1 MKNLLF
7 IIILLCIAISGNAQD
22 YTYCKVMYI
31 HTGSDFFAADHSET
45 KEQYGNI
52 SVSKENITI
61 DGKRYRIKKQLKEN
75 TYRAKGRIV
84 EYIYNSNKMTALH
97 VRRQNTDV
105 YYTISGLGNNNMLT
119 QNTQSTVY

>member
-7 IIILLCIAISGNAQD
+7 IIILLCVAISGYAQD

-31 HTGSDFFAADHSET
+31 YTGSDFFAVDHSET
-45 KEQYGNI
+45 KEQTGNI
-52 SVSKENITI
+52 SIRKEHIII
-61 DGKRYRIKKQLKEN
+61 DGKRYKINKQLKEN

-105 YYTISGLGNNNMLT
+105 YYTLNGQGNNNMLT
-119 QNTQSTVY
+119 QNTQSAVY